1 MSATLDDIAKR
12 VGVSKT
18 TVYRA
23 LNGKSRINEET
34 RARIL
39 QASKELN
46 YVRNTLAS
54 GLRSKRSMV
63 IGIIFSD
70 LIAGHYYSEIF
81 HGIEDVA
88 TKNDYGVILGCSKG
102 DIEKEKKLLLLFTER
117 QVDGIIVAPT
127 YGADI
132 NSYIKLKENKIP
144 FVFIDKSIDNIAAD
158 IVTTDDVFGSMEAV
172 NHLIGLG
179 HKKIAVLI
187 GPEYPC
193 STIERRIEGYRH
205 SMSNSG
211 LDYDRLIGIGGSGIT
226 NQKEYGYRAMLAYL
240 DSDEPKATAVFA
252 INDSLAIG
260 AIKALRA
267 RGLKVPDDVA
277 VIGCNNDDIDQYF
290 DIQITTISQ
299 PKYEMGKRAMEI
311 LLERM
316 KRENGTA
323 NVDNY
328 QYVNMKP
335 SLIIRQS
342 CGAKR

>member
-211 LDYDRLIGIGGSGIT
+211 LDYDRLIGIGDSGIT
-226 NQKEYGYRAMLAYL
+226 NQKEYGYRAMLSYL

-290 DIQITTISQ
+290 DTQITTISQ
-299 PKYEMGKRAMEI
+299 PKYEMGKKAMEI